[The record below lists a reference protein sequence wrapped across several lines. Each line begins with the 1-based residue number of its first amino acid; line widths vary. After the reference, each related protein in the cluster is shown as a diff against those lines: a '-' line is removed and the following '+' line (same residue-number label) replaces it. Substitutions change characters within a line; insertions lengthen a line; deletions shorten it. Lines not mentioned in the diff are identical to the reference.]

1 MASPVDRI
9 ARNAAARLA
18 QDADLPL
25 LVPEVERQ
33 LQVGDDH
40 AAADRYEPIAIS
52 LAALIVSVAGLAWTI
67 YTDLKKQT
75 RRPDPEVMERR
86 IRVEIEHPEKVS
98 AADRDRVITTVIEQM
113 LDGEPP
119 RDRTDA
125 GDERHQDQR
134 CREDEHDP
142 PDQGIGVARGGERLD
157 LVPEGVQPQP
167 RLPWPVPG
175 LVHHAPLLTEQVLA
189 SGLVLEVAARRD
201 EQDGFGV
208 VGLVEL
214 AGGQERAVQ
223 ATGPSLEQQRRQ
235 HGRDGA
241 VIAGWQRR
249 LAVGEGHLVQR
260 LGVRVGPG
268 GLL

>member
-33 LQVGDDH
+33 LQVGDGH

-86 IRVEIEHPEKVS
+86 IRVEIEHPAKVS

-113 LDGEPP
+113 LAGETP
-119 RDRTDA
+119 DA
-125 GDERHQDQR
+125 EW
-134 CREDEHDP
+134 
-142 PDQGIGVARGGERLD
+142 V
-157 LVPEGVQPQP
+157 
-167 RLPWPVPG
+167 
-175 LVHHAPLLTEQVLA
+175 
-189 SGLVLEVAARRD
+189 
-201 EQDGFGV
+201 
-208 VGLVEL
+208 
-214 AGGQERAVQ
+214 
-223 ATGPSLEQQRRQ
+223 
-235 HGRDGA
+235 
-241 VIAGWQRR
+241 
-249 LAVGEGHLVQR
+249 
-260 LGVRVGPG
+260 G
-268 GLL
+268 GLPP

>member
-33 LQVGDDH
+33 LQVGDGH

-113 LDGEPP
+113 LAGETP
-119 RDRTDA
+119 DA
-125 GDERHQDQR
+125 EW
-134 CREDEHDP
+134 
-142 PDQGIGVARGGERLD
+142 V
-157 LVPEGVQPQP
+157 
-167 RLPWPVPG
+167 
-175 LVHHAPLLTEQVLA
+175 
-189 SGLVLEVAARRD
+189 
-201 EQDGFGV
+201 
-208 VGLVEL
+208 
-214 AGGQERAVQ
+214 
-223 ATGPSLEQQRRQ
+223 
-235 HGRDGA
+235 
-241 VIAGWQRR
+241 
-249 LAVGEGHLVQR
+249 
-260 LGVRVGPG
+260 G
-268 GLL
+268 GLPP